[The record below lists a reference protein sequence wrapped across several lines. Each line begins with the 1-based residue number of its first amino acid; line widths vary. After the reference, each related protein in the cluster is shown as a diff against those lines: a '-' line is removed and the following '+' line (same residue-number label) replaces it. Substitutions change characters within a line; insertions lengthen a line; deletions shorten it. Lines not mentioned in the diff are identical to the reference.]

1 MARRT
6 LSLTGAI
13 VAITVGVLL
22 PVLLSTTVG
31 IVAIAIGE
39 SSKDLVLGILV
50 LCFAV
55 GAIGGGVAATV
66 LLGKRAHI
74 ARLQSDLLAN
84 VTHELRTPLS
94 GIRLH
99 AQTLQSDIDP
109 EHRKECVRSILRETV
124 WLEAMIDRVLTW
136 RTAAKDWASLD
147 MTREPIGDAVE
158 EAAARFCKMFDADE
172 VDFSVDVDTSTP
184 VEHDSRVLTSIV
196 LNLLVN
202 AYKYTGD
209 EKTIRLTARDESDE
223 VVVEVQDNGPG
234 IPRRQQKK
242 IFEPFHRT
250 GNSGSGAGLG
260 LAIVHHQ
267 VQAHGGTVGVES
279 VKGEGSTFTVR
290 LPVAEDV

>member
-1 MARRT
+1 MNRRT

-13 VAITVGVLL
+13 VAITVGVLV

-39 SSKDLVLGILV
+39 SSADLVLGILV
-50 LCFAV
+50 ICLAA

-66 LLGKRAHI
+66 LLGRRARI

-84 VTHELRTPLS
+84 VTHELRTPLA

-109 EHRKECVRSILRETV
+109 EHREECVNSIVRETV

-136 RTAAKDWASLD
+136 RTASKDWALLD
-147 MTREPIGDAVE
+147 LTREPVGDVL
-158 EAAARFCKMFDADE
+158 AAAASRFRKMIDPDE
-172 VDFSVDVDTSTP
+172 VDFAVDLETSAA
-184 VEHDSRVLTSIV
+184 VEHDHRALMSII

-209 EKTIRLTARDESDE
+209 EKKIRLAARDESDE
-223 VVVEVQDNGPG
+223 VVITVEDNGPG
-234 IPRRQQKK
+234 IPRRQHKR
-242 IFEPFHRT
+242 IFEPFHRAD
-250 GNSGSGAGLG
+250 NSRSGAGLG

-267 VQAHGGTVGVES
+267 VEAHKGSITVDS
-279 VKGEGSTFTVR
+279 VKGEGSTFSIR
-290 LPVAEDV
+290 LPVAEDL

>member
-13 VAITVGVLL
+13 VAISVGVLL
-22 PVLLSTTVG
+22 PVLLSTSVG

-39 SSKDLVLGILV
+39 SSADLVLGILV
-50 LCFAV
+50 LCLAA

-66 LLGKRAHI
+66 LLGRRARI

-109 EHRKECVRSILRETV
+109 EHREECLASIIRETV

-136 RTAAKDWASLD
+136 RTAARDWAALD
-147 MTREPIGDAVE
+147 LTREPVGDALE
-158 EAAARFCKMFDADE
+158 EAASRFRKMIDPGE
-172 VDFSVDVDTSTP
+172 VDFAVDIETDAA
-184 VEHDSRVLTSIV
+184 VEHDARVVTSII

-202 AYKYTGD
+202 AYKYTEND
-209 EKTIRLTARDESDE
+209 KRIRLRARDEPDE
-223 VVVEVQDNGPG
+223 VIISVEDNGPG

-242 IFEPFHRT
+242 IFQPFHRAD
-250 GNSGSGAGLG
+250 NSRSGAGLG
-260 LAIVHHQ
+260 LAIVRHQ
-267 VQAHGGTVGVES
+267 VDAHGGSITVDS
-279 VKGEGSTFTVR
+279 VKDEGSTFTVR
-290 LPVAEDV
+290 LPVAGDA

>member
-1 MARRT
+1 MPRRT

-13 VAITVGVLL
+13 VAISVGVLL
-22 PVLLSTTVG
+22 PVLLSTSVG

-39 SSKDLVLGILV
+39 SSADLVFGILV
-50 LCFAV
+50 LCLAA

-66 LLGKRAHI
+66 LLGKRARL

-109 EHRKECVRSILRETV
+109 ERREECVRSILRETV
-124 WLEAMIDRVLTW
+124 WLETMIDRVLTW
-136 RTAAKDWASLD
+136 RTASRDWASLD
-147 MTREPIGDAVE
+147 LVREPVGDTLE
-158 EAAARFCKMFDADE
+158 EAASRFRRMFDPEE
-172 VDFSVDVDTSTP
+172 VDFEVDIETSAP
-184 VEHDSRVLTSIV
+184 VEHDTRALVSIV

-202 AYKYTGD
+202 AYKYGGD
-209 EKTIRLTARDESDE
+209 QKKIRLAARDESEE
-223 VVVEVQDNGPG
+223 VIVSVQDSGPG

-242 IFEPFHRT
+242 IFEPFHRAD
-250 GNSGSGAGLG
+250 NSRSGAGLG
-260 LAIVHHQ
+260 LAIVRHQ
-267 VQAHGGTVGVES
+267 VEAHRGTVGVES
-279 VKGEGSTFTVR
+279 VKDEGSTFTVR